1 MRGWLWI
8 PALTGAALAI
18 AVLDGDSGLGTWLR
32 LRADLAAA
40 ESRIAEL
47 RDQTEALER
56 RAEALENDEFA
67 IERAIRE
74 DLEYAR
80 RGETLLRLPREPDV
94 SSRFP

>member
-8 PALTGAALAI
+8 PALVGLALAI
-18 AVLDGDSGLGTWLR
+18 ALLDGDSGLGTWLR

-40 ESRIAEL
+40 ESRMAQI
-47 RDQTEALER
+47 RDETETHER
-56 RAEALENDEFA
+56 RADALESDEFA

-74 DLEYAR
+74 ELEYAR
-80 RGETLLRLPREPDV
+80 RGETLLRIPRDPHV

>member
-8 PALTGAALAI
+8 PALAGAALAI

-40 ESRIAEL
+40 ESRIAEI

-80 RGETLLRLPREPDV
+80 RGETLLRLPREPHV